1 MRSHL
6 GFAFHRSGLAV
17 LIACALTASACPKP
31 AGTGAADKAA
41 SGLVGSLL
49 RAPRSVKVDTL
60 WVRKHVSEKTKAEEW
75 EAGTTEVVLTVSPNP
90 RRVTSV
96 GVSEQ
101 YPGGAG
107 ATWKSSVW
115 LASIHASQAV
125 GRELTDYQFLA
136 SSERFVD
143 GPSAG
148 ALFTAGFMAALMGEA
163 VSPLAT
169 MTGAVNADGTV
180 GAVGGL
186 DDKFLAALK
195 QGKKRLGYPET
206 NKIVKTA
213 KGTLVNLETLA
224 KEHGAEAVP
233 IRDIYEAYQLLTGKT
248 FPRPTPLPV
257 ERMALVGDMSL
268 RLKALSASWRK
279 THQQHA
285 SVLQERIKATPDL
298 KALYDKRFAPA
309 LKYAEASQKAEQ
321 EGRMGAAYY
330 HAVRSATWGYTAAS
344 FTQVV
349 HLLKGWWKELE
360 KVDQAMAQRRSLEQT
375 RGGTVFGV
383 RFDPKGELLASV
395 QQLGLLRLYEVKT
408 GRLLASFSD
417 AWGALWTVAF
427 DATGKLVST
436 GGRDRRVR
444 VYDVKTQ
451 KLVKTLLG
459 HDDGVTDLS
468 AGPANRLYSASSDR
482 TVRLWDLTSG
492 KELRKYAGA
501 TNQLFA
507 VAVDRANRTVAGA
520 GKGGEVFLWDAATGK
535 LQRTLKGHQ
544 GDVLSLSFSPSGLE
558 LASASEDKK
567 VILWN
572 VRTGAVARTLAGH
585 EKGVISVSY
594 DAKGT
599 AVASG
604 GYDQTLRLWDP
615 RTGAVIRT
623 LPGHQRPIW
632 SVTFGP
638 AGSNRVA
645 TGAADLTARVWSTAT
660 GQVERVMRV
669 QLPAETACEAQRW
682 IGADC
687 ETLARNLAELGEQAS
702 APVTRATPPA
712 DFQKTMMGLA
722 SQMDG
727 RRQEIE
733 AANTRLGKLQPKTL
747 DEAVALVS
755 AFDELIRGAA
765 FARAGHTRFEL
776 LKNVDKMR
784 AQAERWYTGRQKNYA
799 TYLAKYVAGSTEF
812 AGIAFGKTTLAEE
825 HVKLFAPGTPALS
838 VTPERIHRLAS
849 QLLAGAKTTLDYLET
864 LIPSDRV
871 REFLNVNVPSY
882 LIARLGLTESGVIV
896 LHVKEKGARTDRI
909 ELGKG
914 YAALGAALAAYLEA
928 AKLHFKVSLGLK
940 EITPGSLSPE
950 VKDATVLTQTLY
962 RSRVSALEAAQ
973 VALKVTG
980 MVPTV
985 SKVFFQSAEALRG
998 ESLAGQIKA
1007 VELYLRSTHYS
1018 RLAVM
1023 LHRG

>member
-1 MRSHL
+1 
-6 GFAFHRSGLAV
+6 V
-17 LIACALTASACPKP
+17 LIASALASSACPKP
-31 AGTGAADKAA
+31 ADSGAAEKAA
-41 SGLVGSLL
+41 AGLVGPLL
-49 RAPRSVKVDTL
+49 RASRSVKVDTL
-60 WVRKHVSEKTKAEEW
+60 WVRKHYNEKTQASEW
-75 EAGTTEVVLTVSPNP
+75 EGGTTEVVLTVSPNP

-148 ALFTAGFMAALMGEA
+148 ALFTAGFMAALMGET
-163 VSPLAT
+163 VSPEAT

-180 GAVGGL
+180 GGVGGL

-195 QGKKRLGYPET
+195 KGKKRLGYPET

-213 KGTLVNLETLA
+213 KGTLVNLENLA
-224 KEHGAEAVP
+224 REHGAEAVP
-233 IRDIYEAYQLLTGKT
+233 IRDIYEAYKLLTGKT
-248 FPRPTPLPV
+248 FPRTPALPA
-257 ERMALVGDMSL
+257 ERMALSSDLSL
-268 RLKALSASWRK
+268 RLKELSGSWRK
-279 THQQHA
+279 THQEHA
-285 SVLQERIKATPDL
+285 AAVKERIKATPEL
-298 KALYDKRFAPA
+298 KGIYEKRFAPA
-309 LKYAEASQKAEQ
+309 VKYSEASQKAEQ

-360 KVDQAMAQRRSLEQT
+360 KVDEAMSQQRRLQQT

-383 RFDPKGELLASV
+383 RFDPKGEVLAAV

-408 GRLLASFSD
+408 GRLITSFSD

-436 GGRDRRVR
+436 GGRDRRIR

-451 KLVKTLLG
+451 KLLRTLTG
-459 HDDGVTDLS
+459 HDDGVTDIA
-468 AGPANRLYSASSDR
+468 AGPANRLYSASADR
-482 TVRLWDLTSG
+482 TVRLWDLATG

-501 TNQLFA
+501 ASSLFA

-520 GKGGEVFLWDAATGK
+520 GRGGDVYLWDTATGK
-535 LQRTLKGHQ
+535 LLKTLKGHTNN
-544 GDVLSLSFSPSGLE
+544 VLSLSFAPNGQE
-558 LASASEDKK
+558 LASASEDKS

-572 VRTGAVARTLAGH
+572 VRTGAVAKTLTGH

-594 DAKGT
+594 DGKGT
-599 AVASG
+599 TVASG
-604 GYDQTLRLWDP
+604 GYDNTIRLWNVK
-615 RTGAVIRT
+615 TGAVTRT
-623 LPGHQRPIW
+623 LVGHQKAIW

-638 AGSNRVA
+638 AA
-645 TGAADLTARVWSTAT
+645 TPLLASGAEDLTTRVWSTAT
-660 GQVERVMRV
+660 GQVERMMRA
-669 QLPAETACEAQRW
+669 QLPAETACESRRW
-682 IGADC
+682 AGPEC
-687 ETLARNLAELGEQAS
+687 ESLARNLAAIGEAS
-702 APVTRATPPA
+702 QAPVQPTAPPA
-712 DFQKTMMGLA
+712 DFQKTMMTLA
-722 SQMDG
+722 TQMDG
-727 RRQEIE
+727 RRQEID

-765 FARAGHTRFEL
+765 FARAGHARFEL
-776 LKNVDKMR
+776 LKNVDRMR
-784 AQAERWYTGRQKNYA
+784 AQAQRWYTGRQRSYA

-825 HVKLFAPGTPALS
+825 HVKLFASGSPALK
-838 VTPERIHRLAS
+838 VTPERIHRIAS

-882 LIARLGLTESGVIV
+882 LIARLGLNESGVIV
-896 LHVKEKGARTDRI
+896 LRVKEKGAPTDRI

-914 YAALGAALAAYLEA
+914 YAALGAAIAAYLEA
-928 AKLHFKVSLGLK
+928 AKLHFKVSLGLR
-940 EITPGSLSPE
+940 EITPGSLAPE
-950 VKDATVLTQTLY
+950 VRDATVLTSTLY

-973 VALKVTG
+973 VAEKVTG

-985 SKVFFQSAEALRG
+985 SRVFFQSAEALRS
-998 ESLAGQIKA
+998 ENLAGQIKA
-1007 VELYLRSTHYS
+1007 VELYLRAAYYS